1 VPHPL
6 NPTLETSIVA
16 LKKILVNCVLI
27 TSTALPY
34 LDMLLSDLGLDRH
47 RKRTAIAEVFSPYGP
62 ADYTGIVNEWLA
74 TKTGIIAEPGQH
86 PADVAG

>member
-1 VPHPL
+1 MPHPL

-74 TKTGIIAEPGQH
+74 TKTGDHSGAR
-86 PADVAG
+86 PAPS